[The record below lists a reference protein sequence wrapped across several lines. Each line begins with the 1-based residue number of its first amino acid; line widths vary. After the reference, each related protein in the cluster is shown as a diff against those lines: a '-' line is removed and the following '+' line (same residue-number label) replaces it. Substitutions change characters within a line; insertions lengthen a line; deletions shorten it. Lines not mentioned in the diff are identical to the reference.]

1 MDSSTLLERL
11 PAHTKTKLH
20 ELRDA
25 LAGTLGDE
33 LEALVVYGSAV
44 RGGFVEG
51 RSDVDLLVILRRD
64 DRSVLETIGGVLLL
78 ARTSARIE
86 SMILRGDE
94 LAKAADVFP
103 LLYDDVR
110 SRHVLL
116 HGKDPFASLEISNA
130 HRRLRIEQELRDARI
145 RLRLVLSEAPL
156 LPRLLNGA
164 VARKVKQ
171 LRSPLHAL
179 LRLRGREVDDA
190 VESVMREACT
200 LYEADARALLRFD
213 EDPEAAYD
221 ALTKLLDAAI
231 ADVDAMEV

>member
-1 MDSSTLLERL
+1 MDSKLERL
-11 PAHTKTKLH
+11 PPNTKAKLE
-20 ELRDA
+20 ELREA
-25 LAGTLGDE
+25 LVGALGEE
-33 LEALVVYGSAV
+33 LQALVVYGSAV

-51 RSDVDLLVILRRD
+51 RSDVDLLVVLRHD
-64 DRSVLETIGGVLLL
+64 DRSLLENIGGALLL

-94 LAKAADVFP
+94 LGRAADVFP

-116 HGKDPFASLEISNA
+116 HGEDPFAGLEISDE

-179 LRLRGREVDDA
+179 LRLRGRTVEDGVEAVIQEACSIYEVDAKA
-190 VESVMREACT
+190 V
-200 LYEADARALLRFD
+200 LRFD
-213 EDPEAAYD
+213 EAPEAAYD
-221 ALTKLLDAAI
+221 ALTRLLDAAI
-231 ADVDAMEV
+231 ADVDALEV

>member
-1 MDSSTLLERL
+1 MDAKLERL
-11 PAHTKTKLH
+11 PSNTKTKLE

-25 LAGTLGDE
+25 LVGALGEE
-33 LEALVVYGSAV
+33 LQALVVYGSAV

-51 RSDVDLLVILRRD
+51 RSDVDLLVVLRHD
-64 DRSVLETIGGVLLL
+64 DRALLEKIGGALLL

-86 SMILRGDE
+86 SMLLRGDE
-94 LAKAADVFP
+94 LQRAADVFP

-116 HGKDPFASLEISNA
+116 HGEDPFAGLEISDV

-179 LRLRGREVDDA
+179 LRLRGRTVEDSVEA
-190 VESVMREACT
+190 VIQEASSI
-200 LYEADARALLRFD
+200 YEIDGKAVLRFD
-213 EDPEAAYD
+213 EAPEAAYD
-221 ALTKLLDAAI
+221 ALTRLLDAAI
-231 ADVDAMEV
+231 ADVDALEV

>member
-1 MDSSTLLERL
+1 MDPTLLDRL
-11 PAHTKTKLH
+11 PPKTKSKLE

-25 LAGTLGDE
+25 LVSTLGDD
-33 LEALVVYGSAV
+33 LQALVLYGSAV
-44 RGGFVEG
+44 RGGFREG
-51 RSDVDLLVILRRD
+51 RSDVDLLVVLRRD
-64 DRSVLETIGGVLLL
+64 DRPILEKIGGALLL

-86 SMILRGDE
+86 SMLLRADE
-94 LAKAADVFP
+94 LSKAADVFP

-110 SRHVLL
+110 SRHALL
-116 HGKDPFASLEISNA
+116 HGQDPFAGLEISDE

-179 LRLRGREVDDA
+179 LRLRGRT
-190 VESVMREACT
+190 VEDGIEPVMREACA
-200 LYEADARALLRFD
+200 LYSVDAKVLLRFD

-221 ALTKLLDAAI
+221 ALTRLLDAAI
-231 ADVDAMEV
+231 ADVDALEV

>member
-1 MDSSTLLERL
+1 MDAKLLDSL
-11 PAHTKTKLH
+11 PSKTKSKLE

-25 LAGTLGDE
+25 LVSALGDD
-33 LEALVVYGSAV
+33 LQALVLYGSAV
-44 RGGFVEG
+44 RGGFHEG
-51 RSDVDLLVILRRD
+51 RSDVDLLVVLRRD
-64 DRSVLETIGGVLLL
+64 DRPILEKIGGALLL

-86 SMILRGDE
+86 SMLLRGDE
-94 LAKAADVFP
+94 LQRAADVFP

-110 SRHVLL
+110 SRHALL
-116 HGKDPFASLEISNA
+116 YGTDPFAGLEISDV

-179 LRLRGREVDDA
+179 LRLRGRTVDDGVEAVMKDACSLYEVDA
-190 VESVMREACT
+190 KV
-200 LYEADARALLRFD
+200 LLRFD

-221 ALTKLLDAAI
+221 ALTRLLDAAI
-231 ADVDAMEV
+231 ADVDALEV

>member
-1 MDSSTLLERL
+1 MDSKQLDSL
-11 PAHTKTKLH
+11 PSKTKSKLE

-25 LAGTLGDE
+25 LVSALGDD
-33 LEALVVYGSAV
+33 LQALVLYGSSV
-44 RGGFVEG
+44 RGGFQEG
-51 RSDVDLLVILRRD
+51 RSDVDLLVVVRRD
-64 DRSVLETIGGVLLL
+64 DRPILEKIGGALLL

-86 SMILRGDE
+86 SMLLRGDE
-94 LAKAADVFP
+94 LQRAADVFP

-110 SRHVLL
+110 SRHALL
-116 HGKDPFASLEISNA
+116 HGEDPFPGLEISDV

-179 LRLRGREVDDA
+179 LRLHGRTVDDGLEAVMKDACSLYEVDA
-190 VESVMREACT
+190 KV
-200 LYEADARALLRFD
+200 LLRFD

-221 ALTKLLDAAI
+221 ALTRLLDAAI
-231 ADVDAMEV
+231 ADVDALEV

>member
-1 MDSSTLLERL
+1 MDSKLLEKL
-11 PAHTKTKLH
+11 PTTTKSKLD
-20 ELRDA
+20 ELRDTLVA
-25 LAGTLGDE
+25 ALGDD

-51 RSDVDLLVILRRD
+51 RSDIDLLVVLRHDERAL
-64 DRSVLETIGGVLLL
+64 LEKIGGVLLL
-78 ARTSARIE
+78 ARTSSRIE
-86 SMILRGDE
+86 SMLLRGDE

-110 SRHVLL
+110 SRHALL
-116 HGKDPFASLEISNA
+116 HGKDPFAGLEIANT
-130 HRRLRIEQELRDARI
+130 HRRLRIEQELREARI

-179 LRLRGREVDDA
+179 LRLRGREVDDGTEA
-190 VESVMREACT
+190 VMRDACK
-200 LYEADARALLRFD
+200 LYDADADALLRFD
-213 EDPEAAYD
+213 EAPEAAYD
-221 ALTKLLDAAI
+221 ALTRLLDAAI
-231 ADVDAMEV
+231 ADVDALEV

>member
-1 MDSSTLLERL
+1 MDSKQLDRL
-11 PAHTKTKLH
+11 PSATKTKLH
-20 ELRDA
+20 ELRDTLTGA
-25 LAGTLGDE
+25 LGDD
-33 LEALVVYGSAV
+33 LQALVVYGSAV

-51 RSDVDLLVILRRD
+51 RSDLDLLVVLRRD
-64 DRSVLETIGGVLLL
+64 DRPTLEKIGGALLL

-94 LAKAADVFP
+94 LARAADVFP

-110 SRHVLL
+110 GRHALL
-116 HGKDPFASLEISNA
+116 HGEDPFAGLEISDT

-171 LRSPLHAL
+171 LRSPVHAL
-179 LRLRGREVDDA
+179 LRLRGHEVDDG
-190 VESVMREACT
+190 VEPVMREACE
-200 LYEADARALLRFD
+200 LYEVDAAALLRFD
-213 EDPEAAYD
+213 DDPEAAYD
-221 ALTKLLDAAI
+221 ALTRLLDAAI
-231 ADVDAMEV
+231 ADVDTLEV

>member
-1 MDSSTLLERL
+1 MDLLERL
-11 PAHTKTKLH
+11 PSLTKTKLI

-25 LAGTLGDE
+25 LVGALGDD
-33 LEALVVYGSAV
+33 LQALVVYGSAV

-51 RSDVDLLVILRRD
+51 RSDLDLLVVLGRD
-64 DRSVLETIGGVLLL
+64 DRPTLEKIGGVLLL

-94 LAKAADVFP
+94 LSRAADVFP

-110 SRHVLL
+110 SRHALL
-116 HGKDPFASLEISNA
+116 HGSDPFAGLEISDA

-171 LRSPLHAL
+171 LRSPMHAL
-179 LRLRGREVDDA
+179 LRLRGREVDDSIDA
-190 VESVMREACT
+190 VMREACS
-200 LYEADARALLRFD
+200 LYGADAKALMRFD
-213 EDPEAAYD
+213 EAPEAAYD
-221 ALTKLLDAAI
+221 ALTVLLDAAI
-231 ADVDAMEV
+231 ADVDALEV

>member
-1 MDSSTLLERL
+1 MDSKQLDSL
-11 PAHTKTKLH
+11 PPKTKSKLE

-25 LAGTLGDE
+25 LVGALGDD
-33 LEALVVYGSAV
+33 LQALVLYGSAV
-44 RGGFVEG
+44 RGGFHEG
-51 RSDVDLLVILRRD
+51 RSDVDLLVILRHDERPI
-64 DRSVLETIGGVLLL
+64 LEKIGGALLL

-86 SMILRGDE
+86 SMLLRGDE
-94 LAKAADVFP
+94 LQRAADVFP

-116 HGKDPFASLEISNA
+116 HGTDPFAGLEISDV

-179 LRLRGREVDDA
+179 LRLRGRTVDDGVEAVMKDACSLYEVDA
-190 VESVMREACT
+190 KV
-200 LYEADARALLRFD
+200 LLRFD
-213 EDPEAAYD
+213 EAPEAAYD
-221 ALTKLLDAAI
+221 ALTRLLDAAI
-231 ADVDAMEV
+231 ADVDALEV

>member
-1 MDSSTLLERL
+1 MDAKLERL
-11 PAHTKTKLH
+11 PSNTKLKLE

-25 LAGTLGDE
+25 LVGALGEE
-33 LEALVVYGSAV
+33 LQSLVVYGSAV
-44 RGGFVEG
+44 RGGFLEG
-51 RSDVDLLVILRRD
+51 RSDVDLLVVLRTD
-64 DRSVLETIGGVLLL
+64 DRSLLETIGGALLL

-94 LAKAADVFP
+94 LQRAADVFP

-116 HGKDPFASLEISNA
+116 HGTDPFAGLEISDV

-179 LRLRGREVDDA
+179 LRLRGRTVEDSVEAVMQEACSIYEVDA
-190 VESVMREACT
+190 K
-200 LYEADARALLRFD
+200 ALLRFD
-213 EDPEAAYD
+213 EAPEASYD
-221 ALTKLLDAAI
+221 ALTRLLDAAI
-231 ADVDAMEV
+231 TDVDTLEV

>member
-1 MDSSTLLERL
+1 MDSATLLERL
-11 PAHTKTKLH
+11 PLTTKVKLH

-25 LAGTLGDE
+25 LVGALGDD

-44 RGGFVEG
+44 RGGFHEG
-51 RSDVDLLVILRRD
+51 RSDIDLLVILRHD
-64 DRSVLETIGGVLLL
+64 ERSLLEKIGGLLLL

-86 SMILRGDE
+86 CMLLRGDE
-94 LAKAADVFP
+94 LARQADVFP

-116 HGKDPFASLEISNA
+116 HGKDPFSSLEISNA

-179 LRLRGREVDDA
+179 LGLRGREVDDGVEA
-190 VESVMREACT
+190 VMNEACA
-200 LYEADARALLRFD
+200 LYEADAKALLRFD

-221 ALTKLLDAAI
+221 ALTTLLDAAI
-231 ADVDAMEV
+231 ADVDALEV

>member
-1 MDSSTLLERL
+1 MEDELLQRL
-11 PAHTKTKLH
+11 PATIKTKLQ

-25 LAGTLGDE
+25 LVGALGDD
-33 LEALVVYGSAV
+33 LQALIVYGSAV

-51 RSDVDLLVILRRD
+51 RSDLDLLIVLRHD
-64 DRSVLETIGGVLLL
+64 DRALLEKIGGAILL

-86 SMILRGDE
+86 SMLLRGDE

-103 LLYDDVR
+103 LLFDDVR
-110 SRHVLL
+110 SRHALL
-116 HGKDPFASLEISNA
+116 YGTDPFAGLAISDA
-130 HRRLRIEQELRDARI
+130 HRRLRIEQELREARI

-179 LRLRGREVDDA
+179 LRLRGRTVDDA
-190 VESVMREACT
+190 TAAVVREACT
-200 LYEADARALLRFD
+200 LYEADAEAILRFD
-213 EDPEAAYD
+213 EAPEEAYD
-221 ALTKLLDAAI
+221 ALTRLLDAAI
-231 ADVDAMEV
+231 ADVDALEV